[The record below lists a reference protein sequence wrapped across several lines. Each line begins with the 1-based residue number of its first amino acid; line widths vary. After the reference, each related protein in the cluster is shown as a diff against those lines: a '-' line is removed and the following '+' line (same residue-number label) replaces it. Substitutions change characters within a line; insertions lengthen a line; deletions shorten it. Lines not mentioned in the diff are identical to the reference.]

1 MFALKVRKIGGAKGV
16 ILPKEALARL
26 KVAEGDKLYLTE
38 APGGFRVTKEDPEFL
53 HQMELYEKISRRR
66 HNVFRALAK

>member
-1 MFALKVRKIGGAKGV
+1 MYALKIRKIGGAQGV

-38 APGGFRVTKEDPEFL
+38 APDGFRLTGADPEFER
-53 HQMELYEKISRRR
+53 QMDAYQEISKQRR
-66 HNVFRALAK
+66 NVFKALAK

>member
-26 KVAEGDKLYLTE
+26 KVDEGDKLYLTE
-38 APGGFRVTKEDPEFL
+38 APDGYRVTAQGPEFEE
-53 HQMELYEKISRRR
+53 QMTAMRKAMKDWRPVLRQ
-66 HNVFRALAK
+66 LAK